1 MAESLINL
9 EDSLANEIKENEG
22 GLVLEPYK
30 LKYTKQDGTI
40 VKEDAYT
47 VGYGTQIS
55 NDEYNSYMSL
65 NEQDKKTFVE
75 NKFNQ
80 KYSEAQEDADIYMK
94 ANGISNAPQSIK
106 DSVVEMAFNMGR
118 GSLKDKKGLM
128 SFKGFAKAIR
138 KGDYVRA
145 ADELRYINPDIKG
158 VENNTTPYY
167 NQVGPKGDQLES
179 ESRVGKIIDKVLSN
193 LQ

>member
-30 LKYTKQDGTI
+30 LEYTERDGDSI
-40 VKEDAYT
+40 KENTYT

-55 NDEYNSYMSL
+55 NDEYNNYMSL

-80 KYSEAQEDADIYMK
+80 KYSQAKEDADIYMK

-138 KGDYVRA
+138 KGDYARA
-145 ADELRYINPDIKG
+145 ADELRYINPDVKEKG
-158 VENNTTPYY
+158 NTSYY

-179 ESRVGKIIDKVLSN
+179 ESRVGRIIDKVLSN

>member
-1 MAESLINL
+1 M
-9 EDSLANEIKENEG
+9 
-22 GLVLEPYK
+22 
-30 LKYTKQDGTI
+30 
-40 VKEDAYT
+40 
-47 VGYGTQIS
+47 GYGTQIS
-55 NDEYNSYMSL
+55 DDEYNNYMSL

-80 KYSEAQEDADIYMK
+80 KYSQAKEDADIYMK

-138 KGDYVRA
+138 KGDYARA
-145 ADELRYINPDIKG
+145 ADELRYINPDVKEKG
-158 VENNTTPYY
+158 NTSYY

-179 ESRVGKIIDKVLSN
+179 ESRVGRIIDKVLSN